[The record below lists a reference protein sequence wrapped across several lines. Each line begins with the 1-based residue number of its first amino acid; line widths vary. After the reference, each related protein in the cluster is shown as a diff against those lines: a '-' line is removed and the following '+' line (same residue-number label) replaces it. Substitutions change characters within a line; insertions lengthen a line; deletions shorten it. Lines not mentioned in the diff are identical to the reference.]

1 MDPQL
6 VSLVSACTALV
17 ASIAGPLATLR
28 VSRRQ
33 FDATVLSTSRQKWI
47 DVLRDLLADLM
58 SQLAGLSVLKGRWE
72 GEWDRG
78 LGPLRADPSLVAKVE
93 RLVLVRWKIR
103 LMLNLN
109 EADHQE
115 LDRLIGDAV
124 QRLRDARARRGRYR
138 QPTLRPS
145 RSRRGSS
152 SSESGSGSSGGPGL
166 RPVLCRAARLLHK
179 VV

>member
-17 ASIAGPLATLR
+17 ASIAGPLAMLR

-33 FDATVLSTSRQKWI
+33 FDATVLSTGRQKWI
-47 DVLRDLLADLM
+47 DALRDLLADLM
-58 SQLAGLSVLKGRWE
+58 SQLAGLSVLKTRWT

-78 LGPLRADPSLVAKVE
+78 VGLLQTDPALVDRVE

-103 LMLNLN
+103 LMLNLT

-115 LDRLIGDAV
+115 LDRLVGDAV
-124 QRLRDARARRGRYR
+124 RRLRDEPPGAVDTDADIEAISLQARGILKREWERVKRG
-138 QPTLRPS
+138 
-145 RSRRGSS
+145 
-152 SSESGSGSSGGPGL
+152 
-166 RPVLCRAARLLHK
+166 K
-179 VV
+179 

>member
-17 ASIAGPLATLR
+17 ATIAGPLATLR

-33 FDATVLSTSRQKWI
+33 FDATVLSTGRQKWI
-47 DVLRDLLADLM
+47 DALRDLLADLI
-58 SQLAGLSVLKGRWE
+58 SQLAGLSLLKGRWA

-78 LGPLRADPSLVAKVE
+78 LGPLHADPSLVAKAE

-103 LMLNLN
+103 LMLNLT

-115 LDRLIGDAV
+115 LDRLIGAAV
-124 QRLRDARARRGRYR
+124 QRLRNEPPGEADTDADIENISRQAKGILKREWERVKRG
-138 QPTLRPS
+138 
-145 RSRRGSS
+145 
-152 SSESGSGSSGGPGL
+152 
-166 RPVLCRAARLLHK
+166 A
-179 VV
+179 

>member
-1 MDPQL
+1 MDLQL

-47 DVLRDLLADLM
+47 DALRDLLADLM
-58 SQLAGLSVLKGRWE
+58 SQLAGLSVLKTRWT

-78 LGPLRADPSLVAKVE
+78 RGLLRSDPALVARLE

-115 LDRLIGDAV
+115 LDRLIGDAIR
-124 QRLRDARARRGRYR
+124 RLRDEPPREDDTDTDIEDISRQAKGILKREWERVKRG
-138 QPTLRPS
+138 T
-145 RSRRGSS
+145 
-152 SSESGSGSSGGPGL
+152 
-166 RPVLCRAARLLHK
+166 
-179 VV
+179 

>member
-1 MDPQL
+1 MDLQL

-17 ASIAGPLATLR
+17 ASIAGALATLR

-47 DVLRDLLADLM
+47 DALRDLLADLM
-58 SQLAGLSVLKGRWE
+58 SQLAGLSVLKTQWS

-78 LGPLRADPSLVAKVE
+78 AGLLHSDPALVARLE

-109 EADHQE
+109 EPDHRE
-115 LDRLIGDAV
+115 LDQLIGDAV
-124 QRLRDARARRGRYR
+124 QHLRDE
-138 QPTLRPS
+138 PP
-145 RSRRGSS
+145 RGSDADADIEAIS
-152 SSESGSGSSGGPGL
+152 WQAKGILKREWERVKRGT
-166 RPVLCRAARLLHK
+166 
-179 VV
+179 

>member
-33 FDATVLSTSRQKWI
+33 FNATVLSTSRQKWI
-47 DVLRDLLADLM
+47 DALRDLLADLM
-58 SQLAGLSVLKGRWE
+58 SQLAGLSVIKGRWE

-78 LGPLRADPSLVAKVE
+78 LGPIHADPSLVAKVE
-93 RLVLVRWKIR
+93 HLVLVRWKIR

-115 LDRLIGDAV
+115 LDRLIGAAV
-124 QRLRDARARRGRYR
+124 QRLRDEPPGEADTDADIEAISRQAKGILKREWERVKRG
-138 QPTLRPS
+138 T
-145 RSRRGSS
+145 
-152 SSESGSGSSGGPGL
+152 
-166 RPVLCRAARLLHK
+166 
-179 VV
+179 

>member
-6 VSLVSACTALV
+6 VSLVSVCTALV

-47 DVLRDLLADLM
+47 DALRDLLADLV
-58 SQLAGLSVLKGRWE
+58 SQLAGLSVLKNQWA

-78 LGPLRADPSLVAKVE
+78 RGLLHADPALVARLE

-109 EADHQE
+109 EADHQA
-115 LDRLIGDAV
+115 LDHQIGVAV
-124 QRLRDARARRGRYR
+124 QRLRD
-138 QPTLRPS
+138 
-145 RSRRGSS
+145 
-152 SSESGSGSSGGPGL
+152 EGPGEADTDADIEAISRQAKGIL
-166 RPVLCRAARLLHK
+166 KREWERVKRGT
-179 VV
+179 